1 VSRRSRSDIEQAG
14 IEAIRGWQTD
24 QDMFDDL
31 LAAHIGINRTDARC
45 LDILDRGGRMTAGQL
60 ATAARLTTGA
70 ITAVLDRL
78 ERAGLVRRVPDPAD
92 RRRVL
97 VEVTPKLAEVT
108 APVFGP
114 LGQEGSAWI
123 ANYTDD
129 QLELIVG
136 FIEKNRELL
145 ARHTSRLQEM
155 LDERDP
161 KRGAAAG

>member
-1 VSRRSRSDIEQAG
+1 
-14 IEAIRGWQTD
+14 
-24 QDMFDDL
+24 
-31 LAAHIGINRTDARC
+31 
-45 LDILDRGGRMTAGQL
+45 MTAGQL